1 MFSSGF
7 GNNGDF
13 EGMARQY
20 WSAWGEAMRQAG
32 AGGAPAP
39 PANQWQQAVDWWSKL
54 MPGGHSQAND
64 AVGRFNQQ
72 ASQWFGQMQQVAAQ
86 FAGQD
91 SSAADIS
98 QAWRR
103 AIGAAGDNPFPEMF
117 KAMRGQGAHG
127 LDQWLEQVKPYL
139 EGFQQQGQRWQQM
152 PAFGQYREHQERWQ
166 ALQKAQQD
174 YQLQTEE
181 FNTLMAQC
189 AKRAFE
195 VFEDK
200 LTAREEPGRQITTA
214 RGLFDLWID
223 SAEEA
228 YAAIALSQEF
238 REVYGALGNAQMR
251 LRAAIQLEVEHLTGL
266 FGMPTRTEVDS
277 AHRKIAELERA
288 LRRAAAAG
296 TRPVAER
303 RAATSVAEGA
313 TPSSP
318 RARPRRGPRKQAA
331 VRKARAPT
339 PAPAKVL
346 PAKKAAARKVAAKPA
361 MVTQK
366 TPARKAAAPA
376 RRKLAAATKPAMKPA
391 TKVTVFRDSS
401 PSVAAS
407 RALPKGAAQRKSA
420 PAQTP
425 APVVSMKDWV
435 ARYAPTPLPGSPAG
449 KGARSKGARK

>member
-13 EGMARQY
+13 EAMARQY
-20 WSAWGEAMRQAG
+20 WSAWGDAMRQAG
-32 AGGAPAP
+32 VGGQPAQ
-39 PANQWQQAVDWWSKL
+39 PASQWQQAVDWWSQL
-54 MPGGHSQAND
+54 MPGGRSPAND

-139 EGFQQQGQRWQQM
+139 EGFQQQSRRWQQL

-166 ALQKAQQD
+166 ALQQAQQD
-174 YQLQTEE
+174 YQLQSEE
-181 FNTLMAQC
+181 FNTLMAEC
-189 AKRAFE
+189 AQRAFE

-228 YAAIALSQEF
+228 YATVALSPEF

-251 LRAAIQLEVEHLTGL
+251 LRAAIQLEVEHMTGL

-288 LRRAAAAG
+288 LRRAAATAAS
-296 TRPVAER
+296 RPVAER
-303 RAATSVAEGA
+303 RGAAASKPDVSPQDTPPTPRTRRVA
-313 TPSSP
+313 
-318 RARPRRGPRKQAA
+318 RKRAA
-331 VRKARAPT
+331 VRQSPARK
-339 PAPAKVL
+339 PAPPQAALAKKA
-346 PAKKAAARKVAAKPA
+346 PARKVATKPVVVTQKAAARKN
-361 MVTQK
+361 
-366 TPARKAAAPA
+366 AAPA
-376 RRKLAAATKPAMKPA
+376 KSR
-391 TKVTVFRDSS
+391 S
-401 PSVAAS
+401 SVARMETTKAVSVRGTS
-407 RALPKGAAQRKSA
+407 RKRAAGQSVAKVAGRKKS
-420 PAQTP
+420 TP
-425 APVVSMKDWV
+425 VQADGRVVSMKDWV
-435 ARYAPTPLPGSPAG
+435 ARYAAANTPDTPAG
-449 KGARSKGARK
+449 KNAGRKGARK